1 MTFAY
6 CTILYGIDGG
16 DLNEINDHSY
26 KNNVIGIV
34 FIFQLIFISNENI
47 FMVLVL
53 VNDNPITVCALF
65 FLNNFYFI
73 HVHIMRMKIY
83 RIE

>member
-1 MTFAY
+1 M
-6 CTILYGIDGG
+6 
-16 DLNEINDHSY
+16 NEISDRSY

-53 VNDNPITVCALF
+53 VNDNPITVCTLF
-65 FLNNFYFI
+65 FKQLFYFI
-73 HVHIMRMKIY
+73 HVHILRMKIY